1 MLLKVGSFLIA
12 SFRFERGGLASVGI
26 RTYPTVQDRAKD
38 FSLSLVNEWLE
49 CFLAAL
55 ETYCWIFGERLLPS
69 ADLLG
74 GGLLIHGI
82 SPPLILGGRGDLK
95 ISDQNN
101 WGDLSKKLNLGEAK
115 FKGGP
120 KILGGEAYERSWYKG
135 AYLPPPPFLEIPDVP
150 PFIGLSGKQKY

>member
-1 MLLKVGSFLIA
+1 MREYFNCFLIA

-26 RTYPTVQDRAKD
+26 RTYPTVLDRAKD

-74 GGLLIHGI
+74 GGLLIHGS
-82 SPPLILGGRGDLK
+82 SPPPTNFRGGDLK
-95 ISDQNN
+95 ISDENN
-101 WGDLSKKLNLGEAK
+101 WRGGDLSKKLNLRGDLK
-115 FKGGP
+115 F
-120 KILGGEAYERSWYKG
+120 
-135 AYLPPPPFLEIPDVP
+135 
-150 PFIGLSGKQKY
+150 

>member
-1 MLLKVGSFLIA
+1 MREYFNCFLIA

-26 RTYPTVQDRAKD
+26 RTYPTVLDRAKD

-74 GGLLIHGI
+74 GGLLIHGS
-82 SPPLILGGRGDLK
+82 SPPLPTNFRG
-95 ISDQNN
+95 
-101 WGDLSKKLNLGEAK
+101 
-115 FKGGP
+115 GGP
-120 KILGGEAYERSWYKG
+120 KNFRRK
-135 AYLPPPPFLEIPDVP
+135 
-150 PFIGLSGKQKY
+150 

>member
-82 SPPLILGGRGDLK
+82 SPPK
-95 ISDQNN
+95 
-101 WGDLSKKLNLGEAK
+101 
-115 FKGGP
+115 
-120 KILGGEAYERSWYKG
+120 
-135 AYLPPPPFLEIPDVP
+135 PPPP
-150 PFIGLSGKQKY
+150 

>member
-1 MLLKVGSFLIA
+1 MREYFNCFLIA

-26 RTYPTVQDRAKD
+26 RTYPTVLDRAKD

-74 GGLLIHGI
+74 GGLLIHGS
-82 SPPLILGGRGDLK
+82 SPPPPPPNFRG
-95 ISDQNN
+95 
-101 WGDLSKKLNLGEAK
+101 
-115 FKGGP
+115 GGP
-120 KILGGEAYERSWYKG
+120 KNFRRKKLGGG
-135 AYLPPPPFLEIPDVP
+135 GP
-150 PFIGLSGKQKY
+150 KQKVKF